1 MTQTLSRLDIY
12 TRITDKIVA
21 DLEQGV
27 RPWLKPWSVEHAA
40 DKISRPLRYSG
51 IPYNGITLSCCGPPP
66 WRKVIPARIG

>member
-1 MTQTLSRLDIY
+1 MAQTSSRSDIY

-40 DKISRPLRYSG
+40 G
-51 IPYNGITLSCCGPPP
+51 G
-66 WRKVIPARIG
+66 